1 MRLTLFVLLAA
12 AGCAD
17 PGARLRF
24 VSSVAT
30 QASWSFV
37 VDDHAKGAELLIDGR
52 TRLDGCD
59 RVRSQIRC
67 ELRGLWP
74 GGHTVELRLPGAVL
88 RRSVLIGHPWPARMA
103 LVRVRSTDDVEDAAR
118 AGADGV
124 ILAGGDWKQLVDAAH
139 KGSMRALVVGS
150 AAPLEWAGADGVLD
164 GAIPPALHARFPE
177 ARALPSPPEARDAAQ
192 AAQLLADGSAI
203 VPRSAFDLL
212 RERKRRH
219 GQLPTGITSY

>member
-1 MRLTLFVLLAA
+1 MRLLLLLSLV
-12 AGCAD
+12 AGCAET
-17 PGARLRF
+17 GARLRF

-74 GGHTVELRLPGAVL
+74 GGHTLELRLPGAVM
-88 RRSVLIGHPWPARMA
+88 RRSVLIGRPWPDKLA
-103 LVRVRSTDDVEDAAR
+103 LVRVRAPEEVEDAAR

-124 ILAGGDWKQLVDAAH
+124 VLAGGDWKELADVAH
-139 KGSMRALVVGS
+139 KQGVRVLVVGDAS
-150 AAPLEWAGADGVLD
+150 PIEWAGADGVLD
-164 GAIPPALHARFPE
+164 GAIAPALHARFPE
-177 ARALPSPPEARDAAQ
+177 ARALPSPPEATSEADAAR
-192 AAQLLADGSAI
+192 LLASGPAI
-203 VPRSAFDLL
+203 VTPAAYPLL

-219 GQLPTGITSY
+219 GQVPSGVTSY

>member
-1 MRLTLFVLLAA
+1 MRLVLLLLLAC

-17 PGARLRF
+17 TGARLRF

-37 VDDHAKGAELLIDGR
+37 VDDRARGASLLVDGR
-52 TRLDGCD
+52 PRTDGCD
-59 RVRSQIRC
+59 RVRSQLRC

-88 RRSVLIGHPWPARMA
+88 RRSVLVGRPWPAKLA
-103 LVRVRSTDDVEDAAR
+103 LVRVRSVDDVEAAAR

-124 ILAGGDWKQLVDAAH
+124 ILAGGDWKELVDAAH
-139 KGSMRALVVGS
+139 KGGMRALVVGA

-164 GAIPPALHARFPE
+164 GAIPPALRARFPE
-177 ARALPSPPEARDAAQ
+177 ARTLPSPPEARDAGDAKR
-192 AAQLLADGSAI
+192 LLADGSAI
-203 VPRSAFDLL
+203 VPASAFDVL
-212 RERKRRH
+212 RARRKPHVRID
-219 GQLPTGITSY
+219 GITVY

>member
-1 MRLTLFVLLAA
+1 MLLALC
-12 AGCAD
+12 GCAD
-17 PGARLRF
+17 TGARLRF

-37 VDDHAKGAELLIDGR
+37 VDDRARGASLLIDGR
-52 TRLDGCD
+52 ARLDGCE
-59 RVRSQIRC
+59 RVRSQLRC

-88 RRSVLIGHPWPARMA
+88 RRSVLVGRPWPAKMA
-103 LVRVRSTDDVEDAAR
+103 LVRVRTSDEVEAAAR

-124 ILAGGDWKQLVDAAH
+124 ILAGGDWKELTDAAH
-139 KGSMRALVVGS
+139 KGGVRALVVGA

-177 ARALPSPPEARDAAQ
+177 ARTLPSPPEAGDAAQ
-192 AAQLLADGSAI
+192 AARLLADGSAI
-203 VPRSAFDLL
+203 VPPAAFDLL
-212 RERKRRH
+212 RARKKRH
-219 GQLPTGITSY
+219 GQVPTGITSY